1 MATLAKKKG
10 GDKMQFDFLEK
21 IQEISKKAIE
31 EKQEENI
38 ETENLEIN
46 ETEVELAKKLNAIQ
60 EFSVDRLEEDM
71 AILENRENGNT
82 MNVARSKL
90 PSDIKEGDILK
101 CINGKYTLDRERTL
115 EETNRIKN
123 KMNHLWN

>member
-1 MATLAKKKG
+1 
-10 GDKMQFDFLEK
+10 MQFDFLEK

-38 ETENLEIN
+38 EIENIEIN
-46 ETEVELAKKLNAIQ
+46 QTEIELAKKLNAIQ
-60 EFSVDRLEEDM
+60 EFSVDKLEGDM

-82 MNVARSKL
+82 MDVARSKL

-101 CINGKYTLDRERTL
+101 CINGKYTLDKERTL
-115 EETNRIKN
+115 DENNRIKN
-123 KMNHLWN
+123 KMDHLWN